1 MPPPSYRARR
11 RPRSSCA
18 RIRREATRCE
28 SDRRSS
34 LSVDLRWPSGAA
46 RPEGMQV
53 KERVVLSRSTRN
65 AERRGTRVHLSSFF
79 FLITSNKSARH
90 GYDPHAGIK
99 LRRKHQSRG
108 RSLDHDFTPVL
119 YCTQLRGELRVEARP
134 RTHTPRRRVTCHRLA
149 SATCIFIGAVFLSVA
164 VVSSWRDSRMA
175 GIVLPSRVL
184 RPDDAVA
191 KVINC
196 HISKKRSVAE
206 RRGYE
211 HAQQRSKENDNIKP
225 T

>member
-1 MPPPSYRARR
+1 MAFRGGKARGDAGERARR
-11 RPRSSCA
+11 SFAQHAQCG
-18 RIRREATRCE
+18 AT
-28 SDRRSS
+28 
-34 LSVDLRWPSGAA
+34 WH
-46 RPEGMQV
+46 
-53 KERVVLSRSTRN
+53 SRSPF
-65 AERRGTRVHLSSFF
+65 EFF
-79 FLITSNKSARH
+79 FLITSNKSAR
-90 GYDPHAGIK
+90 
-99 LRRKHQSRG
+99 LRPAWLVCGRKHQARG
-108 RSLDHDFTPVL
+108 RSLYHDFIPVL
-119 YCTQLRGELRVEARP
+119 YCAQLRGELRVEARP

-164 VVSSWRDSRMA
+164 VVSSWRDSRRA
-175 GIVLPSRVL
+175 GIVHSSRVL
-184 RPDDAVA
+184 RPDVAVA